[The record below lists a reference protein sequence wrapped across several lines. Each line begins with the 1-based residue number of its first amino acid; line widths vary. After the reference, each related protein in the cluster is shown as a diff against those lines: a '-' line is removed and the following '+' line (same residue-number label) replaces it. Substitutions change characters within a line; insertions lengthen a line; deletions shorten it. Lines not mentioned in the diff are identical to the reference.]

1 MCSGL
6 GLCSKNDCELIEGSC
21 SLQQQDAFYT
31 RVLEMLAVHN
41 DTPRDPSESDD
52 R

>member
-6 GLCSKNDCELIEGSC
+6 GLCGKNDYELIQGNC
-21 SLQQQDAFYT
+21 SLKHQDAFYT
-31 RVLEMLAVHN
+31 RVLEMLAVNN
-41 DTPRDPSESDD
+41 DTPRDPSVSDD